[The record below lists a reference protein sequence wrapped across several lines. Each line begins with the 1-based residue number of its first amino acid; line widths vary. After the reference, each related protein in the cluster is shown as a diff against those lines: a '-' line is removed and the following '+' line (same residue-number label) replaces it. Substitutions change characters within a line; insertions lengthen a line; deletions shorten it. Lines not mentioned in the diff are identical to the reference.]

1 MRKWIWG
8 AARIQFIKVQ
18 DETEKLILE
27 GYPKSQIY
35 RIFKERGDISMSYCR
50 FCEFIDQRF
59 EQRYTKKRSSKKKYI
74 PVSERENQDLE
85 KQIKEST
92 PKIEEPRTKDEQQK
106 AAKPFGKRAKGQP
119 YNTNI

>member
-1 MRKWIWG
+1 MRKWKWG

-18 DETEKLILE
+18 EETEKLILA
-27 GYPKSQIY
+27 GYPKSDIY
-35 RIFKERGDISMSYCR
+35 RTFKERGDITMSYCR

-59 EQRYTKKRSSKKKYI
+59 EQKYTKKRSTKKKYV

-85 KQIKEST
+85 KKAKEST
-92 PKIEEPRTKDEQQK
+92 PRTEEPKRSEEQQK
-106 AAKPFGKRAKGQP
+106 AAKPFGKREKGQP